1 MARLT
6 WARLLTRGTL
16 AVMMALSCGLALGQT
31 PSAAQMEAF
40 QNLTPEQQQAILE
53 QMGGSGQTGTVRRDR
68 DVTAPETVRPRTPGD
83 KDEAADADQEEVP
96 AELGM
101 PGMTAKLPREP
112 RIRASDTVLIEAKLR
127 PAAPLVENE
136 RSTEKKKERSKEET
150 ARLQA
155 MLDRVLRGN
164 PYKLD
169 VSGVLRL
176 PGVAP
181 IPLAGLT
188 EKQASARLNRD
199 PALAAFEAKL
209 TLLPLEKLDV
219 EALRPFGY
227 DLFAGVPST
236 YAPVSDIPLPAEYV
250 VGPGDRFEVQLIG
263 NTKSRQSLVVNRDG
277 RIMFPELGPIAVAGL
292 KFDAAKAR
300 IEARVSEQMIGTQAV
315 VAMSDL
321 RSIRIFVLG
330 EAERPGSYTVSGLA
344 TITNALF
351 ASGGVKKIGSLRN
364 IQLKRGGT
372 LVTRLDLYDLL
383 LNGDTSNDVRLLPG
397 DVIFIPPVGETAGVA
412 GAIRRPAIYELLGE
426 SRASDLLY
434 LGGGL
439 MPDADPKLATIDRI
453 NEGRERVVLN
463 VDLSSAQARDTDL
476 RSGDVLRIPAARPT
490 LANSVQLKG
499 HVQRPS
505 SFQFRRGMRLT
516 DVIPSVDDL
525 KPGADARYVMIR
537 REQPGS
543 QRISVISAD
552 LEEAWRART
561 TDSNP
566 LLEPRDQIFV
576 FDAESG
582 RSQYLD
588 PVLQELKLQSSSA
601 QPSQIVRVSGRVRA
615 EGEFPLEPG
624 MTVSDLVR
632 AGGGLDEQAFGGEAE
647 LARYEVLDGQTRRTE
662 VIKVDLNRAL
672 AGDPA
677 ADLLLAPFDLLVVKQ
692 VSEWTQQE
700 AVTVEGE
707 VKFPGVYPIKRG
719 ETMRSL
725 IARAGGLTSMAYPQ
739 GSLFTREYL
748 KEREREQIRVLTDRM
763 RQDLSSLALQSA
775 QSGAQMATQ
784 ASETLN
790 IGQSLLK
797 DLQAAEPVG
806 RLVIDLDTVLAA
818 QPDRVSDLVLRDGDH
833 LRIPKMPQEVTV
845 IGEVQNA
852 TSHLYMPNLTR
863 DDYLSMSGGVTRRA
877 DGKRIY
883 VVRASGSVDGGSGSR
898 WFRSSSNMRPGDTI
912 VVPLDAER
920 MRPLPLWTAVSTILY
935 NIAISVAAV
944 NSF

>member
-1 MARLT
+1 MVRLNWT
-6 WARLLTRGTL
+6 CLWVNGALAILLTLMGG
-16 AVMMALSCGLALGQT
+16 MALAQT
-31 PSAAQMEAF
+31 PTAAQMEAF
-40 QNLTPEQQQAILE
+40 KNLTPEQQQAILE
-53 QMGGSGQTGTVRRDR
+53 QMGGSGETDTVRRDR
-68 DVTAPETVRPRTPGD
+68 DLTAPETVRPRTLED
-83 KDEAADADQEEVP
+83 DEAKDLLPESILPDSLE
-96 AELGM
+96 
-101 PGMTAKLPREP
+101 KLPREP
-112 RIRASDTVLIEAKLR
+112 KIRASDTVLISAKLR
-127 PAAPLVENE
+127 PAERPTERLAAPVVETP
-136 RSTEKKKERSKEET
+136 RTKEDA

-155 MLDRVLRGN
+155 FLDRMLRGN

-169 VSGVLRL
+169 VSGMLRL

-181 IPLAGLT
+181 IALAGLT
-188 EKQASARLNRD
+188 EKQASERLNRD
-199 PALAAFEAKL
+199 PALAVFEAKL

-219 EALRPFGY
+219 EALKPFGY

-236 YAPVSDIPLPAEYV
+236 YAPVSDIPLPSEYV

-277 RIMFPELGPIAVAGL
+277 RIMFPELGPIVVAGL
-292 KFDAAKAR
+292 KIDAAKAR
-300 IEARVSEQMIGTQAV
+300 IEARVSEQMIGTQAIV
-315 VAMSDL
+315 SMSDL

-330 EAERPGSYTVSGLA
+330 EAERPGSYTVSGLS

-364 IQLKRGGT
+364 IQLKRSGT

-383 LNGDTSNDVRLLPG
+383 LRGDTSNDVRLLPG
-397 DVIFIPPVGETAGVA
+397 DVIFIPPVGETVGVA
-412 GAIRRPAIYELLGE
+412 GAIRRPAIYELRGE
-426 SRASDLLY
+426 STASDLLY

-439 MPDADPKLATIDRI
+439 MPDADPRLATIERI
-453 NEGRERVVLN
+453 DESRERIVLD
-463 VDLSSAQARDTDL
+463 VDLSAELARGTRL
-476 RSGDVLRIPAARPT
+476 HSGDVMRIPAARPT
-490 LANSVQLKG
+490 LSNSVQLKG

-505 SFQFRRGMRLT
+505 SFQFRSGMRLT
-516 DVIPSVDDL
+516 DVIPAVDDL

-543 QRISVISAD
+543 QRISVVSAN
-552 LEEAWRART
+552 LEDAWRSRT
-561 TDSNP
+561 TDANP
-566 LLEPRDQIFV
+566 LLQPRDQVFV
-576 FDAESG
+576 FDTESG

-588 PVLQELKLQSSSA
+588 PVLQELKLQSSST
-601 QPSQIVRVSGRVRA
+601 QPSQIVRATGRVRA
-615 EGEFPLEPG
+615 QGEFPLEPG

-647 LARYEVLDGQTRRTE
+647 LARYEVRDGETRRTE

-677 ADLLLAPFDLLVVKQ
+677 ADIVLAPFDLLVVKQ

-700 AVTVEGE
+700 VVTVEGE

-725 IARAGGLTSMAYPQ
+725 IARAGGLTAMAYPQ
-739 GSLFTREYL
+739 GSMFTREYL
-748 KEREREQIRVLTDRM
+748 KERERQQIRVLADRM

-775 QSGAQMATQ
+775 QSGGQMATQ
-784 ASETLN
+784 ATETLN
-790 IGQSLLK
+790 IGQSLLM
-797 DLQAAEPVG
+797 DLQLAEPVG
-806 RLVIDLDTVLAA
+806 RLVIDLDRVLA
-818 QPDRVSDLVLRDGDH
+818 QEPGLVSDLVLRDGDH

-845 IGEVQNA
+845 LGEVQNA
-852 TSHLYMPNLTR
+852 TSHLFIPSLTR
-863 DDYLSMSGGVTRRA
+863 DDYLRMSGGATRRA
-877 DGKRIY
+877 DDKRTY
-883 VVRASGSVDGGSGSR
+883 VVRASGSVDAGSGSR
-898 WFRSSSNMRPGDTI
+898 WFRSDSDMRPGDTI